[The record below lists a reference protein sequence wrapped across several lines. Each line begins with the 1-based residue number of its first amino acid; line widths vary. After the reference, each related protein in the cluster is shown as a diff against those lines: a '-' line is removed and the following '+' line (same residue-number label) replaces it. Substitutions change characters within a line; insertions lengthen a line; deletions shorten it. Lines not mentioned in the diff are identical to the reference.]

1 MFAFVL
7 PPVEHLGG
15 AHLGV
20 RVERYPA
27 VQFVPPHNGAALV
40 VDGAV
45 AVDLGDGTRDQ
56 REARGARAS
65 AGESGRRGLEGERV
79 RERRRERKGLVVKR
93 RLKSKNTHF
102 SLSLFLSQ

>member
-1 MFAFVL
+1 VFAFVL

-15 AHLGV
+15 AHVGV

-27 VQFVPPHNGAALV
+27 VHFVPPHNGATLV
-40 VDGAV
+40 VHGAI
-45 AVDLGDGTRDQ
+45 AVDLGDGTRYQ
-56 REARGARAS
+56 REARGACKS
-65 AGESGRRGLEGERV
+65 EGESGGRELEGERV

-93 RLKSKNTHF
+93 RFKSKNTHF